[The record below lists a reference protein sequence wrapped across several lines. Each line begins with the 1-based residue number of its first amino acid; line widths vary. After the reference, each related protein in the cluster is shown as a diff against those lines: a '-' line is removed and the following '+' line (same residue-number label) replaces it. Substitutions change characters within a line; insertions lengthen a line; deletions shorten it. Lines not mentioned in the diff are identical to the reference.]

1 MKKRKNIGKHLRPS
15 TSKVD
20 TKKMLFVSS
29 LIMGASMIGF
39 SNLNV
44 NADVNKVSNL
54 NAEVEQM
61 KYTKANGNKYLIGK
75 INVLEWFN
83 ENGNNYAKVLEET
96 PKMYLEN
103 IKSGERHNVYI
114 SHLENSYYYFD
125 KNMEGLNE
133 SDYKFVVEQAN
144 KNNFKEGSIVTK
156 NPYFANEVNKEQ
168 ALDKSTINISGNILR
183 LKKSSVNLNAVI
195 DSFEYKLASNRKYFI
210 GKVNVLDWVKE
221 NDKYIPYSLEE
232 TPNMYLE
239 NIDTGE
245 KHNVYIS
252 HINSS
257 FYYFDINA
265 ETLSKGHYQFVVE
278 QKDKGKF
285 SEEGS
290 NFEKRP
296 YFANEISTEQNIGE
310 NEINIDE
317 NKVTIGKKVTHLNAV
332 VEQMDY
338 RLASNSKYLI
348 GKLNA
353 LEWFKQ
359 NGKDRAKV
367 LNKVPK
373 MYLENIK
380 TGEKHNVYISYL
392 SNSYYYFDI
401 NVNGLGDGEYRFLVE
416 QADKNEFPEGS
427 TVSKN
432 PYFASEVK
440 KSQNVEEKELS
451 IDENIITI
459 GKKVTHLNA
468 VVEQMEYRLSGNRK
482 YVIGKL
488 NALEWFKK
496 GDKDLAKSLSKT
508 PNMYIENIKSGEKE
522 SVYISH
528 IENSYYYFDKNL
540 DGYKNGEYRFLVE
553 QADKDEFPE
562 GSIVSKNPYFATEV
576 LKNQSINN
584 FKLDINE
591 NIFTIS
597 DGKQEKIEEKKQ
609 EKPEDKKEVPEK
621 KEELNKEEA
630 NSKVNEVI
638 NKLNERITENEI
650 EELKKKYTEESI
662 NKYKEKVIE
671 IKKLV
676 DEIKEG
682 INELPKEKNK
692 ENEDQLNYYENTL
705 KELEEREKNLNRDNV
720 LVEKKEELNKEEV
733 NSKVEELN
741 DKLNG
746 RIAENEIEELKKK
759 YTEESINKYKEK
771 INEIKNLLE
780 EEKEKIKAISKE
792 KIKENEEK
800 LKNSENTIKE
810 LLEREKN
817 LNKEDILVTKE
828 EDVIKKIE
836 LNNITDVKLFERA
849 DGNSF
854 WVTVLDHKPTN
865 LGDYYVKV
873 TLNNKVLNLR
883 VNNIELENGKYKITS
898 DHGLSFVLGENTIQN
913 KDIKTV
919 KGYDE
924 NKKNIYS
931 NIQKLLPYYN
941 LETIVKEGN
950 KLENT
955 NILNSSKIV
964 RAIPLNQKEV
974 ASSKNVK
981 EGNAN
986 KVMVEFENNQINY
999 YNLESLG
1006 NFESLKEYNIV
1017 FGENK
1022 KVLYTPEVG
1031 VNNDN
1036 INSIV
1041 NEVKEEY
1048 KRVSYLEDD
1057 KIFNS
1062 LKPNIRSLDKLTK
1075 KNEMKK
1081 TLGREVSDE
1090 EVLREVKKETMEK
1103 LSYKDFFKSIQDNIE
1118 EILNTIIA
1126 NNENS
1131 FSENIDREGIKN
1143 KLLENKEKV
1152 LLGLTYIERLYNLK
1166 YDNINLG
1173 KLILY
1178 NPEFFSNKKV
1188 DMIDYLIKLGSLNY
1202 LEYKIDT
1209 ANNNFKS
1216 KMSVLNANTLT
1227 EFLENTKNRLEPNI
1241 SMNDWYKKASGAYFV
1256 ERASKEKPNEEYL
1269 IYNKLKKYD
1278 QKYIL
1283 PLLNVTKNK
1292 IYVITTVTT
1301 MNLGMID
1308 TYVDQ
1313 NLTGNEYDRMFKEF
1327 ETKAKNAGDKQA
1339 GFLDFWFRVSDKT
1352 THSNLISNRLVMDSL
1367 RLYNKDKY
1375 VNAKD
1380 TWSKELGESADK
1392 GVTELITPMGLY
1404 RPFFTADGQ
1413 ADGIGVNMFLAKAL
1427 EDRGLTTYSH
1437 ELTHLFDKTVVLNN
1451 NGRRDGVGVEFYAR
1465 GMYETYEGIQEPILN
1480 LNLIFKD
1487 PEGGYRNKTPN
1498 RFKKE
1503 ADLKTYMNGIF
1514 DVLYTLDYLEAEN
1527 IVRKDVNTKKLYFNK
1542 IEEKA
1547 DKRNADTGSH
1557 TIDSFRNIT
1566 EEEASKLNN
1575 VNDLV
1580 DNDAVVS
1587 RYEYKGINR
1596 VGDARTNDYY
1606 TINMFSPIYAGIQN
1620 ENGASGDVTMRRTFY
1635 ELMAEFGYKG
1645 GAVPYISNQYKNEAK
1660 ANGQKLSDTF
1670 ILNKIF
1676 AGRYTNL
1683 KDFKKKMFER
1693 RINKLDQLK
1702 EIDITLDGRNIHVDS
1717 NTLKELMKE
1726 AVEKDIVRLK
1736 ANQKPINVNN
1746 LKSEIYKKYLE
1757 ITDEFNESI
1766 YK

>member
-29 LIMGASMIGF
+29 LIMGASIIGF

-83 ENGNNYAKVLEET
+83 ENGNNYAKVPEET

-144 KNNFKEGSIVTK
+144 KNNFKEGSIITK

-168 ALDKSTINISGNILR
+168 VLDKSTINISGNILR
-183 LKKSSVNLNAVI
+183 LNKSSVNLNAVI

-210 GKVNVLDWVKE
+210 GKINVLDWVKE

-265 ETLSKGHYQFVVE
+265 ETLGKGHYQFVVE

-310 NEINIDE
+310 NEINVDE
-317 NKVTIGKKVTHLNAV
+317 NKITIGKKVTHLNAV

-508 PNMYIENIKSGEKE
+508 PKMYIENIKSGEKE

-621 KEELNKEEA
+621 KEELNKEKA

-638 NKLNERITENEI
+638 NKLNERIAENEI

-682 INELPKEKNK
+682 INELSKEKNK
-692 ENEDQLNYYENTL
+692 ENEDQLKYYENTL
-705 KELEEREKNLNRDNV
+705 KELEEREKNLN
-720 LVEKKEELNKEEV
+720 
-733 NSKVEELN
+733 
-741 DKLNG
+741 
-746 RIAENEIEELKKK
+746 
-759 YTEESINKYKEK
+759 
-771 INEIKNLLE
+771 
-780 EEKEKIKAISKE
+780 
-792 KIKENEEK
+792 
-800 LKNSENTIKE
+800 
-810 LLEREKN
+810 
-817 LNKEDILVTKE
+817 KEDILVKKE

-836 LNNITDVKLFERA
+836 LNNITDVKLFERV

-854 WVTVLDHKPTN
+854 WVTILDHKPTN

-873 TLNNKVLNLR
+873 TVNNKVLNLR

-898 DHGLSFVLGENTIQN
+898 DHGLSFVLGENNIQN

-941 LETIVKEGN
+941 LEIVVKEGN

-1017 FGENK
+1017 FGDNK

-1048 KRVSYLEDD
+1048 KKVSYLEDD

-1081 TLGREVSDE
+1081 ALGREVSDE
-1090 EVLREVKKETMEK
+1090 EVLKEVKKETMEK
-1103 LSYKDFFKSIQDNIE
+1103 LSYKDSFKSIQENIE
-1118 EILNTIIA
+1118 EILNTIIV

-1527 IVRKDVNTKKLYFNK
+1527 IVRKDANTKKLYFNK

-1566 EEEASKLNN
+1566 EEEASKLNS

-1676 AGRYTNL
+1676 AGKYINL

-1757 ITDEFNESI
+1757 ITDEFNGSI

>member
-210 GKVNVLDWVKE
+210 GKINVLDWVKE

-265 ETLSKGHYQFVVE
+265 ETLGKGHYQFVVE

-296 YFANEISTEQNIGE
+296 YFSNEISTEQNIGE

-468 VVEQMEYRLSGNRK
+468 VVEQMEYRLSENRK

-508 PNMYIENIKSGEKE
+508 PKMYIENIKSGEKE

-584 FKLDINE
+584 FKLNINE

-621 KEELNKEEA
+621 KEELNKEKA

-682 INELPKEKNK
+682 INELSKEKNK
-692 ENEDQLNYYENTL
+692 ENEDQLKYYENTL
-705 KELEEREKNLNRDNV
+705 KELEEREKNLN
-720 LVEKKEELNKEEV
+720 
-733 NSKVEELN
+733 
-741 DKLNG
+741 
-746 RIAENEIEELKKK
+746 
-759 YTEESINKYKEK
+759 
-771 INEIKNLLE
+771 
-780 EEKEKIKAISKE
+780 
-792 KIKENEEK
+792 
-800 LKNSENTIKE
+800 
-810 LLEREKN
+810 
-817 LNKEDILVTKE
+817 KEDILVKKE

-836 LNNITDVKLFERA
+836 LNNITEVKLFERA

-854 WVTVLDHKPTN
+854 WVTILDHKPTN
-865 LGDYYVKV
+865 LGDYYIKV
-873 TLNNKVLNLR
+873 TVNNKVLNLR

-964 RAIPLNQKEV
+964 RVIPLNQKEV

-1017 FGENK
+1017 FGDNK

-1036 INSIV
+1036 VNSIV

-1081 TLGREVSDE
+1081 ALGREVSDE
-1090 EVLREVKKETMEK
+1090 EVLKEVKKETMEK
-1103 LSYKDFFKSIQDNIE
+1103 LSYKDSFKSIQDNIE
-1118 EILNTIIA
+1118 EILNTIIV

-1327 ETKAKNAGDKQA
+1327 ESKAKNAGDKQA

-1427 EDRGLTTYSH
+1427 DDRGLTTYSH

-1566 EEEASKLNN
+1566 EEEASKLNS

-1596 VGDARTNDYY
+1596 IGDARTNDYY

-1676 AGRYTNL
+1676 AGKYINL

-1717 NTLKELMKE
+1717 NILKELMKE

-1757 ITDEFNESI
+1757 ITDEFNGSI

>member
-210 GKVNVLDWVKE
+210 GKINVLDWVKE

-296 YFANEISTEQNIGE
+296 YFSNEVSTEQNIGE
-310 NEINIDE
+310 NEINVDE

-609 EKPEDKKEVPEK
+609 EKSEDKKEVPEK
-621 KEELNKEEA
+621 KEELNKEKA

-638 NKLNERITENEI
+638 NKLNERIAENEI

-682 INELPKEKNK
+682 INELSKEKNK
-692 ENEDQLNYYENTL
+692 ENEDQLNYY
-705 KELEEREKNLNRDNV
+705 
-720 LVEKKEELNKEEV
+720 
-733 NSKVEELN
+733 
-741 DKLNG
+741 
-746 RIAENEIEELKKK
+746 
-759 YTEESINKYKEK
+759 
-771 INEIKNLLE
+771 
-780 EEKEKIKAISKE
+780 
-792 KIKENEEK
+792 
-800 LKNSENTIKE
+800 ENTIKE

-817 LNKEDILVTKE
+817 LNKEDILVKKE

-836 LNNITDVKLFERA
+836 LNNITDVKLFEKA

-854 WVTVLDHKPTN
+854 WVTILDHKPTN
-865 LGDYYVKV
+865 LGDYYIKV
-873 TLNNKVLNLR
+873 TVNNKVLNLR

-898 DHGLSFVLGENTIQN
+898 DHGLLFVLGENIIQN

-1017 FGENK
+1017 FGDNK
-1022 KVLYTPEVG
+1022 KVLYTPDLG

-1081 TLGREVSDE
+1081 ALGREVSDE

-1103 LSYKDFFKSIQDNIE
+1103 LSYKDSFKSIQDNIE

-1131 FSENIDREGIKN
+1131 FSGNIDREGIKN

-1380 TWSKELGESADK
+1380 TWSKELGKSADK

-1427 EDRGLTTYSH
+1427 DDRGLTTYSH

-1527 IVRKDVNTKKLYFNK
+1527 IVRKDANTKKLYFNK

-1566 EEEASKLNN
+1566 EEEASKLNS

-1596 VGDARTNDYY
+1596 IGDARTNDYY

-1702 EIDITLDGRNIHVDS
+1702 EIDITLDGRNIHIDS

-1757 ITDEFNESI
+1757 ITDEFNGSI

>member
-44 NADVNKVSNL
+44 NADGNKVSNL

-210 GKVNVLDWVKE
+210 GKINVLDWVKE

-597 DGKQEKIEEKKQ
+597 DGKEEKVEKKEQ
-609 EKPEDKKEVPEK
+609 EKPIV
-621 KEELNKEEA
+621 
-630 NSKVNEVI
+630 S
-638 NKLNERITENEI
+638 
-650 EELKKKYTEESI
+650 
-662 NKYKEKVIE
+662 
-671 IKKLV
+671 
-676 DEIKEG
+676 
-682 INELPKEKNK
+682 
-692 ENEDQLNYYENTL
+692 
-705 KELEEREKNLNRDNV
+705 
-720 LVEKKEELNKEEV
+720 EKKEELNKEEV

-771 INEIKNLLE
+771 VNEIKNLLE

-792 KIKENEEK
+792 KTKENEEK
-800 LKNSENTIKE
+800 LKNSENKIKE
-810 LLEREKN
+810 LVEREKN
-817 LNKEDILVTKE
+817 LNKEDILVKKE

-836 LNNITDVKLFERA
+836 LNNITEVKLFERA

-854 WVTVLDHKPTN
+854 WVTILDHKPTN
-865 LGDYYVKV
+865 LGDYYIKV
-873 TLNNKVLNLR
+873 TVNNKVLNLR

-950 KLENT
+950 KLENN

-964 RAIPLNQKEV
+964 RVIPLNQKEV

-1017 FGENK
+1017 FGDNK
-1022 KVLYTPEVG
+1022 KVLYTPDLG
-1031 VNNDN
+1031 VNNNN

-1041 NEVKEEY
+1041 NEVKDEY

-1081 TLGREVSDE
+1081 ALGREVSDE

-1103 LSYKDFFKSIQDNIE
+1103 LSYKDSFKSIQDNIE

-1131 FSENIDREGIKN
+1131 FSGNIDREGIKN

-1227 EFLENTKNRLEPNI
+1227 EFLENAKNRLEPNI

-1527 IVRKDVNTKKLYFNK
+1527 IVRKDANTKKLYFNK

-1566 EEEASKLNN
+1566 EEEASKLNS

-1580 DNDAVVS
+1580 DNNAVVS

>member
-609 EKPEDKKEVPEK
+609 EKSEDKKEVPEK
-621 KEELNKEEA
+621 KEELNKEKA

-638 NKLNERITENEI
+638 NKLNERIAENEI

-682 INELPKEKNK
+682 INELSKEKNK
-692 ENEDQLNYYENTL
+692 ENEDQLNYY
-705 KELEEREKNLNRDNV
+705 
-720 LVEKKEELNKEEV
+720 
-733 NSKVEELN
+733 
-741 DKLNG
+741 
-746 RIAENEIEELKKK
+746 
-759 YTEESINKYKEK
+759 
-771 INEIKNLLE
+771 
-780 EEKEKIKAISKE
+780 
-792 KIKENEEK
+792 
-800 LKNSENTIKE
+800 ENTIKE

-817 LNKEDILVTKE
+817 LNKEDILVKKE

-836 LNNITDVKLFERA
+836 LNNITDVKLFEKA

-854 WVTVLDHKPTN
+854 WVTILDHKPTN
-865 LGDYYVKV
+865 LGDYYIKV
-873 TLNNKVLNLR
+873 TVNNKVLNLR

-898 DHGLSFVLGENTIQN
+898 DHGLLFVLGENIIQN

-964 RAIPLNQKEV
+964 RVIPLNQKEV

-1017 FGENK
+1017 FGDNK
-1022 KVLYTPEVG
+1022 KVLYTPDLG

-1081 TLGREVSDE
+1081 ALGREVSDE

-1103 LSYKDFFKSIQDNIE
+1103 LSYKDSFKSIQDNIE

-1131 FSENIDREGIKN
+1131 FSGNIDREGIKN
-1143 KLLENKEKV
+1143 KLLENNEKV

-1313 NLTGNEYDRMFKEF
+1313 NLTGNEYYRMFKEF

-1380 TWSKELGESADK
+1380 TWSKELGKSADK

-1427 EDRGLTTYSH
+1427 DDRGLTTYSH

-1527 IVRKDVNTKKLYFNK
+1527 IVRKDANTKKLYFNK

-1566 EEEASKLNN
+1566 EEEASKLNS

-1660 ANGQKLSDTF
+1660 AKGQKLSDTF

-1702 EIDITLDGRNIHVDS
+1702 EIDITLDGRNIHIDS

-1757 ITDEFNESI
+1757 ITDEFNGSI

>member
-1 MKKRKNIGKHLRPS
+1 MKKRKNIGKHLRPN

-61 KYTKANGNKYLIGK
+61 KYIKANGNKYLIGK

-296 YFANEISTEQNIGE
+296 YFVNEISTEQNIGE

-338 RLASNSKYLI
+338 RLASSSKYLI

-432 PYFASEVK
+432 PYFASGVK

-553 QADKDEFPE
+553 QSDKDEFPE

-621 KEELNKEEA
+621 KEELNKEKA

-692 ENEDQLNYYENTL
+692 ENEDQLNYYENTI
-705 KELEEREKNLNRDNV
+705 KELLEREKNLNRDNV
-720 LVEKKEELNKEEV
+720 LVEKKEE
-733 NSKVEELN
+733 
-741 DKLNG
+741 
-746 RIAENEIEELKKK
+746 
-759 YTEESINKYKEK
+759 
-771 INEIKNLLE
+771 
-780 EEKEKIKAISKE
+780 
-792 KIKENEEK
+792 
-800 LKNSENTIKE
+800 
-810 LLEREKN
+810 
-817 LNKEDILVTKE
+817 
-828 EDVIKKIE
+828 DVIKKIE
-836 LNNITDVKLFERA
+836 LNNITEVKLFERA

-854 WVTVLDHKPTN
+854 WVTILDHKPTN
-865 LGDYYVKV
+865 LGDYYIKV
-873 TLNNKVLNLR
+873 TVNNKVLNLR

-898 DHGLSFVLGENTIQN
+898 DYGLSFVLGENNIQN

-964 RAIPLNQKEV
+964 RVIPLNQKEV

-1017 FGENK
+1017 FGDNK
-1022 KVLYTPEVG
+1022 KVLYTPDLG

-1081 TLGREVSDE
+1081 ALGREVSDE

-1103 LSYKDFFKSIQDNIE
+1103 LSYKDSFKSIQDNIE

-1427 EDRGLTTYSH
+1427 DDRGLTTYSH

-1527 IVRKDVNTKKLYFNK
+1527 IVRKDANTKKLYFNK

-1566 EEEASKLNN
+1566 EEEASKLNS

-1596 VGDARTNDYY
+1596 IGDARTNDYY

-1702 EIDITLDGRNIHVDS
+1702 EIDITLDGRNIHIDS

-1757 ITDEFNESI
+1757 ITDEFNGSI

>member
-1 MKKRKNIGKHLRPS
+1 MKKRKNIGKHLRPN

-440 KSQNVEEKELS
+440 KSQNIEEKELS

-508 PNMYIENIKSGEKE
+508 PKMYIENIKSGEKE

-562 GSIVSKNPYFATEV
+562 GSMVSKNPYFANEV

-621 KEELNKEEA
+621 KEELNKEKA

-638 NKLNERITENEI
+638 NKLNERIAENEI

-682 INELPKEKNK
+682 INELSKEKNK
-692 ENEDQLNYYENTL
+692 ENEDQLNYYENT
-705 KELEEREKNLNRDNV
+705 
-720 LVEKKEELNKEEV
+720 
-733 NSKVEELN
+733 
-741 DKLNG
+741 
-746 RIAENEIEELKKK
+746 
-759 YTEESINKYKEK
+759 
-771 INEIKNLLE
+771 
-780 EEKEKIKAISKE
+780 
-792 KIKENEEK
+792 
-800 LKNSENTIKE
+800 IKE
-810 LLEREKN
+810 LLERENN
-817 LNKEDILVTKE
+817 LNKEDILVIKE

-836 LNNITDVKLFERA
+836 LNNITEVKLFERA

-873 TLNNKVLNLR
+873 TVNNKVLNLR

-1022 KVLYTPEVG
+1022 KVLYTPDLG

-1041 NEVKEEY
+1041 NEVNAEY
-1048 KRVSYLEDD
+1048 KRLSYLADD

-1081 TLGREVSDE
+1081 ALGREVSDE

-1103 LSYKDFFKSIQDNIE
+1103 LSYKDSFKSIQDNIE

-1131 FSENIDREGIKN
+1131 FSGNIDREGIKN

-1427 EDRGLTTYSH
+1427 DDRGLTTYSH

-1465 GMYETYEGIQEPILN
+1465 GMYETYEGIQEPVLN

-1487 PEGGYRNKTPN
+1487 QEGGYRNKTPN

-1527 IVRKDVNTKKLYFNK
+1527 IVRKDANTKKLYFNK

-1566 EEEASKLNN
+1566 EEEASKLNS

-1660 ANGQKLSDTF
+1660 AKGQKLSDSF

-1717 NTLKELMKE
+1717 NILKELMKE

-1757 ITDEFNESI
+1757 ITDEFNGSI

>member
-609 EKPEDKKEVPEK
+609 EKSEDKKEVPEK
-621 KEELNKEEA
+621 KEELNKEKA

-638 NKLNERITENEI
+638 NKLNERIAENEI

-682 INELPKEKNK
+682 INELSKEKNK
-692 ENEDQLNYYENTL
+692 ENEDQLNYY
-705 KELEEREKNLNRDNV
+705 
-720 LVEKKEELNKEEV
+720 
-733 NSKVEELN
+733 
-741 DKLNG
+741 
-746 RIAENEIEELKKK
+746 
-759 YTEESINKYKEK
+759 
-771 INEIKNLLE
+771 
-780 EEKEKIKAISKE
+780 
-792 KIKENEEK
+792 
-800 LKNSENTIKE
+800 ENTIKE

-817 LNKEDILVTKE
+817 LNKEDILVKKE

-854 WVTVLDHKPTN
+854 WVTILDHKPTN
-865 LGDYYVKV
+865 LGDYYIKV
-873 TLNNKVLNLR
+873 TVNNKVLNLR

-964 RAIPLNQKEV
+964 RAISLNQKEV

-1022 KVLYTPEVG
+1022 KVLYTPDLG

-1081 TLGREVSDE
+1081 ALGREVSDE

-1103 LSYKDFFKSIQDNIE
+1103 LSYKDSFKSIQDNIE

-1131 FSENIDREGIKN
+1131 FSGNIDREGIKN

-1313 NLTGNEYDRMFKEF
+1313 NLTGNEYYRMFKEF

-1380 TWSKELGESADK
+1380 TWSKELGKSADK

-1427 EDRGLTTYSH
+1427 DDRGLTTYSH

-1527 IVRKDVNTKKLYFNK
+1527 IVRKDANTKKLYFNK

-1566 EEEASKLNN
+1566 EEEASKLNS

>member
-210 GKVNVLDWVKE
+210 GKINVLDWVKE

-265 ETLSKGHYQFVVE
+265 ETLGKGHYQFVVE

-508 PNMYIENIKSGEKE
+508 PKMYIENIKSGEKE
-522 SVYISH
+522 AVYISH

-553 QADKDEFPE
+553 EADKDEFPE
-562 GSIVSKNPYFATEV
+562 GSTVSKNPYFAIEV

-597 DGKQEKIEEKKQ
+597 DGKQEKPEEKI
-609 EKPEDKKEVPEK
+609 EVPEK
-621 KEELNKEEA
+621 KEELNKEKV

-638 NKLNERITENEI
+638 NKLNYRIAENEI
-650 EELKKKYTEESI
+650 EKLKEKYTEESI
-662 NKYKEKVIE
+662 NKYKEKVTE
-671 IKKLV
+671 IKNLV

-682 INELPKEKNK
+682 INEIPKEKNK
-692 ENEDQLNYYENTL
+692 ENEDQLKYYENTL
-705 KELEEREKNLNRDNV
+705 KELE
-720 LVEKKEELNKEEV
+720 
-733 NSKVEELN
+733 
-741 DKLNG
+741 
-746 RIAENEIEELKKK
+746 
-759 YTEESINKYKEK
+759 
-771 INEIKNLLE
+771 
-780 EEKEKIKAISKE
+780 
-792 KIKENEEK
+792 
-800 LKNSENTIKE
+800 
-810 LLEREKN
+810 EREKN

-836 LNNITDVKLFERA
+836 LNNITDVKLFEKA

-854 WVTVLDHKPTN
+854 WVTILDHKPTN
-865 LGDYYVKV
+865 LGDYYIKV
-873 TLNNKVLNLR
+873 TVNNKVLNLR

-898 DHGLSFVLGENTIQN
+898 DHGLSFVLGENIIQN

-964 RAIPLNQKEV
+964 RVIPLNQKEV

-1017 FGENK
+1017 FGDNK

-1081 TLGREVSDE
+1081 ALGREVSDE

-1103 LSYKDFFKSIQDNIE
+1103 LSYKDSFKSIQDNIE

-1131 FSENIDREGIKN
+1131 FSGNIDREGIKN

-1308 TYVDQ
+1308 TYIDQ

-1527 IVRKDVNTKKLYFNK
+1527 IVRKDANTKKLYFNK

-1566 EEEASKLNN
+1566 EEEASKLNS

-1757 ITDEFNESI
+1757 ITDEFNGSI

>member
-168 ALDKSTINISGNILR
+168 VLDKSTINISGNILR

-210 GKVNVLDWVKE
+210 GKINVLDWVKE

-265 ETLSKGHYQFVVE
+265 ETLGKGHYQFVVE

-296 YFANEISTEQNIGE
+296 YFSNEVSTEQNIGE
-310 NEINIDE
+310 NEINVDE

-401 NVNGLGDGEYRFLVE
+401 NVNELRDGEYRFLVE

-459 GKKVTHLNA
+459 GKKVTYLNA

-488 NALEWFKK
+488 NALEWLKK

-508 PNMYIENIKSGEKE
+508 PKMYIENIKSGEKE

-609 EKPEDKKEVPEK
+609 EKPEDKKEFPEK
-621 KEELNKEEA
+621 KEELNKEKA

-638 NKLNERITENEI
+638 NKLNERIAENEI

-662 NKYKEKVIE
+662 SKYKEKVIE

-682 INELPKEKNK
+682 INELSKEKNK
-692 ENEDQLNYYENTL
+692 ENENQLKYYENTL
-705 KELEEREKNLNRDNV
+705 KELE
-720 LVEKKEELNKEEV
+720 
-733 NSKVEELN
+733 
-741 DKLNG
+741 G
-746 RIAENEIEELKKK
+746 
-759 YTEESINKYKEK
+759 
-771 INEIKNLLE
+771 
-780 EEKEKIKAISKE
+780 
-792 KIKENEEK
+792 
-800 LKNSENTIKE
+800 
-810 LLEREKN
+810 REKN
-817 LNKEDILVTKE
+817 LNKEDILVKKE

-873 TLNNKVLNLR
+873 TVNNKVLNLR

-898 DHGLSFVLGENTIQN
+898 DHGLSFVLGENNIQN

-941 LETIVKEGN
+941 LEIVVKEGN

-1022 KVLYTPEVG
+1022 KVLYTPDLG
-1031 VNNDN
+1031 INNDN

-1081 TLGREVSDE
+1081 ALGREVSDE

-1103 LSYKDFFKSIQDNIE
+1103 LSYKDSFKSIQDNIE

-1143 KLLENKEKV
+1143 KLLENKGKV

-1202 LEYKIDT
+1202 LEYKIDA

-1327 ETKAKNAGDKQA
+1327 ETKAKNAGDKQS

-1427 EDRGLTTYSH
+1427 DDRGLTTYSH

-1487 PEGGYRNKTPN
+1487 PEGGYRNKIPN

-1527 IVRKDVNTKKLYFNK
+1527 IVRKDANTKKLYFNK

-1566 EEEASKLNN
+1566 EEEASKLNS

-1596 VGDARTNDYY
+1596 IGDARTNDYY

-1660 ANGQKLSDTF
+1660 ANGKKLSDTF

-1676 AGRYTNL
+1676 AGKYINL

-1757 ITDEFNESI
+1757 ITDEFNGSI

>member
-1 MKKRKNIGKHLRPS
+1 MKKRKNIGKHLRSS

-609 EKPEDKKEVPEK
+609 EKSEDKKEVPEK

-692 ENEDQLNYYENTL
+692 ENEDQLNYYENT
-705 KELEEREKNLNRDNV
+705 
-720 LVEKKEELNKEEV
+720 
-733 NSKVEELN
+733 
-741 DKLNG
+741 
-746 RIAENEIEELKKK
+746 
-759 YTEESINKYKEK
+759 
-771 INEIKNLLE
+771 
-780 EEKEKIKAISKE
+780 
-792 KIKENEEK
+792 
-800 LKNSENTIKE
+800 IKE

-817 LNKEDILVTKE
+817 LNREDILLKKE

-836 LNNITDVKLFERA
+836 LNNITEVKLFERA

-854 WVTVLDHKPTN
+854 WVTILDHKPTN
-865 LGDYYVKV
+865 LGDYYIKV
-873 TLNNKVLNLR
+873 TVNNKVLNLR

-898 DHGLSFVLGENTIQN
+898 DHGLSFVLGENNIQN

-964 RAIPLNQKEV
+964 RIIPLNQNEV

-1017 FGENK
+1017 FGDNK
-1022 KVLYTPEVG
+1022 KVLYTPDLG

-1081 TLGREVSDE
+1081 ALGREVSDE

-1103 LSYKDFFKSIQDNIE
+1103 LSYKDSFKSIQDNIE

-1209 ANNNFKS
+1209 VNNNFKS

-1427 EDRGLTTYSH
+1427 DDRGLTTYSH

-1465 GMYETYEGIQEPILN
+1465 GMYETYKGIQEPILN

-1527 IVRKDVNTKKLYFNK
+1527 IVIKDANTKKLYFNK

-1757 ITDEFNESI
+1757 ITDEFNGSI

>member
-20 TKKMLFVSS
+20 TKKILFVSS

-597 DGKQEKIEEKKQ
+597 DGKEEKEEKKEQ
-609 EKPEDKKEVPEK
+609 EKPIVPEK

-682 INELPKEKNK
+682 INELSKEKNK
-692 ENEDQLNYYENTL
+692 ENEEQLNYY
-705 KELEEREKNLNRDNV
+705 
-720 LVEKKEELNKEEV
+720 
-733 NSKVEELN
+733 
-741 DKLNG
+741 
-746 RIAENEIEELKKK
+746 
-759 YTEESINKYKEK
+759 
-771 INEIKNLLE
+771 
-780 EEKEKIKAISKE
+780 
-792 KIKENEEK
+792 
-800 LKNSENTIKE
+800 ENTIKE

-817 LNKEDILVTKE
+817 LNKEDILLKKE

-854 WVTVLDHKPTN
+854 WVTILDHKPTN
-865 LGDYYVKV
+865 LGDYYIKV
-873 TLNNKVLNLR
+873 TVNNKVLNLR

-964 RAIPLNQKEV
+964 RAISLNQKEV

-1022 KVLYTPEVG
+1022 KVLYTPDLG

-1081 TLGREVSDE
+1081 ALGREVSDE

-1103 LSYKDFFKSIQDNIE
+1103 LSYKDSFKSIQDNIE

-1131 FSENIDREGIKN
+1131 FSGNIDREGIKN

-1227 EFLENTKNRLEPNI
+1227 EFLENAKNRLEPNI

-1427 EDRGLTTYSH
+1427 DDRGLTTYSH

-1480 LNLIFKD
+1480 LNLIFND
-1487 PEGGYRNKTPN
+1487 QDGGYRNKTPN

-1527 IVRKDVNTKKLYFNK
+1527 IVRKDANTKKLYFNK

-1566 EEEASKLNN
+1566 EEEASKLNS

-1757 ITDEFNESI
+1757 ITDEFNGSI

>member
-508 PNMYIENIKSGEKE
+508 PKMYIENIKSGEKE

-621 KEELNKEEA
+621 KEELNKEKA

-692 ENEDQLNYYENTL
+692 ENEEQLKYY
-705 KELEEREKNLNRDNV
+705 
-720 LVEKKEELNKEEV
+720 
-733 NSKVEELN
+733 
-741 DKLNG
+741 
-746 RIAENEIEELKKK
+746 
-759 YTEESINKYKEK
+759 
-771 INEIKNLLE
+771 
-780 EEKEKIKAISKE
+780 
-792 KIKENEEK
+792 
-800 LKNSENTIKE
+800 ENTIKE
-810 LLEREKN
+810 LLERENN
-817 LNKEDILVTKE
+817 LNKEEILVKKE

-854 WVTVLDHKPTN
+854 WVTILDHKPTN
-865 LGDYYVKV
+865 LGDYYIKV
-873 TLNNKVLNLR
+873 TVNNKVLNLR

-964 RAIPLNQKEV
+964 RAISLNQKEV

-1017 FGENK
+1017 FGDNK
-1022 KVLYTPEVG
+1022 KVLYTPDLG
-1031 VNNDN
+1031 INNDN

-1081 TLGREVSDE
+1081 ALGREVSDE

-1103 LSYKDFFKSIQDNIE
+1103 LSYKDSFKSIQDNIE

-1427 EDRGLTTYSH
+1427 DDRGLTTYSH

-1527 IVRKDVNTKKLYFNK
+1527 IVRKDANTKKLYFNK

-1566 EEEASKLNN
+1566 EEEASKLNS

-1580 DNDAVVS
+1580 DNDGVVS

-1757 ITDEFNESI
+1757 ITDEFNGSI

>member
-210 GKVNVLDWVKE
+210 GKINVLDWVKE

-597 DGKQEKIEEKKQ
+597 DGKEEKVEKKEQ
-609 EKPEDKKEVPEK
+609 EKPIV
-621 KEELNKEEA
+621 
-630 NSKVNEVI
+630 S
-638 NKLNERITENEI
+638 
-650 EELKKKYTEESI
+650 
-662 NKYKEKVIE
+662 
-671 IKKLV
+671 
-676 DEIKEG
+676 
-682 INELPKEKNK
+682 
-692 ENEDQLNYYENTL
+692 
-705 KELEEREKNLNRDNV
+705 
-720 LVEKKEELNKEEV
+720 EKKEELNKEEV

-792 KIKENEEK
+792 KTKENEEK
-800 LKNSENTIKE
+800 LKNSENKIKE
-810 LLEREKN
+810 LVEREKN
-817 LNKEDILVTKE
+817 LNKEDILVKKE

-836 LNNITDVKLFERA
+836 LNNITEVKLFERA

-854 WVTVLDHKPTN
+854 WVTILDHKPTN
-865 LGDYYVKV
+865 LGDYYIKV
-873 TLNNKVLNLR
+873 TVNNKVLNLR

-964 RAIPLNQKEV
+964 RVIPLNQKEV

-1017 FGENK
+1017 FGDNK
-1022 KVLYTPEVG
+1022 KVLYTPDLG
-1031 VNNDN
+1031 VNNNN

-1041 NEVKEEY
+1041 NEVKDEY

-1081 TLGREVSDE
+1081 ALGREVSDE

-1103 LSYKDFFKSIQDNIE
+1103 LSYKDSFKSIQDNIE

-1131 FSENIDREGIKN
+1131 FSGNIDREGIKN

-1227 EFLENTKNRLEPNI
+1227 EFLENAKNRLEPNI

-1527 IVRKDVNTKKLYFNK
+1527 IVRKDANTKKLYFNK

-1566 EEEASKLNN
+1566 EEEASKLNS

-1580 DNDAVVS
+1580 DNNAVVS

>member
-83 ENGNNYAKVLEET
+83 ENENNYAKVLEET

-144 KNNFKEGSIVTK
+144 KKNFKEGSIVTK

-210 GKVNVLDWVKE
+210 GKINILDWVKE

-296 YFANEISTEQNIGE
+296 YFSNEVSTEQNIGE

-401 NVNGLGDGEYRFLVE
+401 NVNELGDGEYRFLVE

-451 IDENIITI
+451 IDENTITI

-609 EKPEDKKEVPEK
+609 EKSEDKKEVPEK
-621 KEELNKEEA
+621 KEELNKEKA

-638 NKLNERITENEI
+638 NKLNERIAENEI

-682 INELPKEKNK
+682 INELSKEKNK
-692 ENEDQLNYYENTL
+692 ENEDQLNYY
-705 KELEEREKNLNRDNV
+705 
-720 LVEKKEELNKEEV
+720 
-733 NSKVEELN
+733 
-741 DKLNG
+741 
-746 RIAENEIEELKKK
+746 
-759 YTEESINKYKEK
+759 
-771 INEIKNLLE
+771 
-780 EEKEKIKAISKE
+780 
-792 KIKENEEK
+792 
-800 LKNSENTIKE
+800 ENTIKE

-817 LNKEDILVTKE
+817 LNKEDILVKKE

-854 WVTVLDHKPTN
+854 WVTILDHKPTN
-865 LGDYYVKV
+865 LGDYYIKV
-873 TLNNKVLNLR
+873 TVNNKVLNLR

-964 RAIPLNQKEV
+964 RAISLNQKEV

-1022 KVLYTPEVG
+1022 KVLYTPDLG

-1081 TLGREVSDE
+1081 ALGREVSDE

-1103 LSYKDFFKSIQDNIE
+1103 LSYKDSFKSIQDNIE

-1131 FSENIDREGIKN
+1131 FSGNIDREGIKN

-1216 KMSVLNANTLT
+1216 KMSMLNANTLT

-1313 NLTGNEYDRMFKEF
+1313 NLTGNEYDRVFKEF

-1427 EDRGLTTYSH
+1427 DDRGLTTYSH

-1487 PEGGYRNKTPN
+1487 SEGGYRNKTPN

-1527 IVRKDVNTKKLYFNK
+1527 IVRKDANTKKLYFNK

-1566 EEEASKLNN
+1566 EEEASKLNS

-1580 DNDAVVS
+1580 DNNAVVS

-1757 ITDEFNESI
+1757 ITDEFNGSI

>member
-609 EKPEDKKEVPEK
+609 EKSEDKKEVPEK
-621 KEELNKEEA
+621 KEELNKEKA

-638 NKLNERITENEI
+638 NKLNERIAENEI

-682 INELPKEKNK
+682 INELSKEKNK
-692 ENEDQLNYYENTL
+692 ENEDQLNYY
-705 KELEEREKNLNRDNV
+705 
-720 LVEKKEELNKEEV
+720 
-733 NSKVEELN
+733 
-741 DKLNG
+741 
-746 RIAENEIEELKKK
+746 
-759 YTEESINKYKEK
+759 
-771 INEIKNLLE
+771 
-780 EEKEKIKAISKE
+780 
-792 KIKENEEK
+792 
-800 LKNSENTIKE
+800 ENTIKE

-817 LNKEDILVTKE
+817 LNKEDILVKKE

-836 LNNITDVKLFERA
+836 LNNITDVKLFEKA

-854 WVTVLDHKPTN
+854 WVTILDHKPTN
-865 LGDYYVKV
+865 LGDYYIKV
-873 TLNNKVLNLR
+873 TVNNKVLNLR

-898 DHGLSFVLGENTIQN
+898 DHGLLFVLGENIIQN

-1017 FGENK
+1017 FGDNK
-1022 KVLYTPEVG
+1022 KVLYTPDLG

-1081 TLGREVSDE
+1081 ALGREVSDE

-1103 LSYKDFFKSIQDNIE
+1103 LSYKDSFKSIQDNIE

-1131 FSENIDREGIKN
+1131 FSGNIDREGIKN

-1380 TWSKELGESADK
+1380 TWSKELGKSADK

-1427 EDRGLTTYSH
+1427 DDRGLTTYSH

-1527 IVRKDVNTKKLYFNK
+1527 IVRKDANTKKLYFNK

-1566 EEEASKLNN
+1566 EEEASKLNS

-1596 VGDARTNDYY
+1596 IGDARTNDYY

-1702 EIDITLDGRNIHVDS
+1702 EIDITLDGRNIHIDS

-1757 ITDEFNESI
+1757 ITDEFNGSI

>member
-1 MKKRKNIGKHLRPS
+1 MKKRKNIGKHSRPS

-168 ALDKSTINISGNILR
+168 VLDKSTINISGNILR

-210 GKVNVLDWVKE
+210 GKINVLDWVKE

-265 ETLSKGHYQFVVE
+265 ETLGKGHYQFIVE

-296 YFANEISTEQNIGE
+296 YFANEVSTEQNIGE

-317 NKVTIGKKVTHLNAV
+317 NKVIIGKKVTHLNAV

-359 NGKDRAKV
+359 KGKDRAKV

-508 PNMYIENIKSGEKE
+508 PKMYIENIKSGEKE

-621 KEELNKEEA
+621 KEELNKEKA

-682 INELPKEKNK
+682 INELSKEKNK
-692 ENEDQLNYYENTL
+692 ENEDQLKYYENTL
-705 KELEEREKNLNRDNV
+705 KELEEREKNLN
-720 LVEKKEELNKEEV
+720 
-733 NSKVEELN
+733 
-741 DKLNG
+741 
-746 RIAENEIEELKKK
+746 
-759 YTEESINKYKEK
+759 
-771 INEIKNLLE
+771 
-780 EEKEKIKAISKE
+780 
-792 KIKENEEK
+792 
-800 LKNSENTIKE
+800 
-810 LLEREKN
+810 
-817 LNKEDILVTKE
+817 KEDILVKKE

-854 WVTVLDHKPTN
+854 WVTILDHKPTN
-865 LGDYYVKV
+865 LGDYYIKV
-873 TLNNKVLNLR
+873 TVNNKVLNLR

-919 KGYDE
+919 KEYDE

-941 LETIVKEGN
+941 LEIVVKEGN

-1017 FGENK
+1017 FGDNK

-1036 INSIV
+1036 VNSIV

-1081 TLGREVSDE
+1081 ALGREVSDE
-1090 EVLREVKKETMEK
+1090 EVLKEVKKETMEK
-1103 LSYKDFFKSIQDNIE
+1103 LSYKDSFKSIQDNIE
-1118 EILNTIIA
+1118 EILNTIIV

-1327 ETKAKNAGDKQA
+1327 ESKAKNAGDKQA

-1427 EDRGLTTYSH
+1427 DDRGLTTYSH

-1566 EEEASKLNN
+1566 EEEASKLNS

-1676 AGRYTNL
+1676 AGKYINL

-1757 ITDEFNESI
+1757 ITDEFNGSI

>member
-83 ENGNNYAKVLEET
+83 ENENNYAKVLEET

-144 KNNFKEGSIVTK
+144 KKNFKEGSIVTK

-210 GKVNVLDWVKE
+210 GKINILDWVKE

-296 YFANEISTEQNIGE
+296 YFSNEVSTEQNIGE

-401 NVNGLGDGEYRFLVE
+401 NVNELGDGEYRFLVE

-451 IDENIITI
+451 IDENTITI

-609 EKPEDKKEVPEK
+609 EKSEDKKEVPEK
-621 KEELNKEEA
+621 KEELNKEKA

-638 NKLNERITENEI
+638 NKLNERIAENEI

-682 INELPKEKNK
+682 INELSKEKNK
-692 ENEDQLNYYENTL
+692 ENEDQLNYY
-705 KELEEREKNLNRDNV
+705 
-720 LVEKKEELNKEEV
+720 
-733 NSKVEELN
+733 
-741 DKLNG
+741 
-746 RIAENEIEELKKK
+746 
-759 YTEESINKYKEK
+759 
-771 INEIKNLLE
+771 
-780 EEKEKIKAISKE
+780 
-792 KIKENEEK
+792 
-800 LKNSENTIKE
+800 ENTIKE

-817 LNKEDILVTKE
+817 LNKEDILVKKE

-854 WVTVLDHKPTN
+854 WVTILDHKPTN
-865 LGDYYVKV
+865 LGDYYIKV
-873 TLNNKVLNLR
+873 TVNNKVLNLR

-964 RAIPLNQKEV
+964 RVIPLNQKEV

-1022 KVLYTPEVG
+1022 KVLYTPDLG

-1081 TLGREVSDE
+1081 ALGREVSDE

-1103 LSYKDFFKSIQDNIE
+1103 LSYKDSFKSIQDNIE

-1131 FSENIDREGIKN
+1131 FSGNIDREGIKN

-1216 KMSVLNANTLT
+1216 KMSMLNANTLT

-1313 NLTGNEYDRMFKEF
+1313 NLTGNEYDRVFKEF

-1427 EDRGLTTYSH
+1427 DDRGLTTYSH

-1487 PEGGYRNKTPN
+1487 SEGGYRNKTPN

-1527 IVRKDVNTKKLYFNK
+1527 IVRKDANTKKLYFNK

-1566 EEEASKLNN
+1566 EEEASKLNS

-1580 DNDAVVS
+1580 DNNAVVS

-1757 ITDEFNESI
+1757 ITDEFNGSI

>member
-96 PKMYLEN
+96 PKMYIEN

-144 KNNFKEGSIVTK
+144 KNNFKEGSIITK

-168 ALDKSTINISGNILR
+168 VLDKYTINISGNILR

-210 GKVNVLDWVKE
+210 GKINVLDWVKE

-265 ETLSKGHYQFVVE
+265 ETLGKGHYQFVVE

-296 YFANEISTEQNIGE
+296 YFSNE
-310 NEINIDE
+310 
-317 NKVTIGKKVTHLNAV
+317 
-332 VEQMDY
+332 
-338 RLASNSKYLI
+338 
-348 GKLNA
+348 
-353 LEWFKQ
+353 
-359 NGKDRAKV
+359 
-367 LNKVPK
+367 
-373 MYLENIK
+373 
-380 TGEKHNVYISYL
+380 
-392 SNSYYYFDI
+392 
-401 NVNGLGDGEYRFLVE
+401 
-416 QADKNEFPEGS
+416 
-427 TVSKN
+427 VS
-432 PYFASEVK
+432 

-468 VVEQMEYRLSGNRK
+468 VVEQMEYRLSENRK

-508 PNMYIENIKSGEKE
+508 PKMYIENIKSGEKE

-621 KEELNKEEA
+621 KEELNKEKA

-638 NKLNERITENEI
+638 NKLNERIAENEI

-682 INELPKEKNK
+682 INELSKEKNK
-692 ENEDQLNYYENTL
+692 ENEDQLKYYENTL
-705 KELEEREKNLNRDNV
+705 KELEEREKNLN
-720 LVEKKEELNKEEV
+720 
-733 NSKVEELN
+733 
-741 DKLNG
+741 
-746 RIAENEIEELKKK
+746 
-759 YTEESINKYKEK
+759 
-771 INEIKNLLE
+771 
-780 EEKEKIKAISKE
+780 
-792 KIKENEEK
+792 
-800 LKNSENTIKE
+800 
-810 LLEREKN
+810 
-817 LNKEDILVTKE
+817 KEDILVKKE

-836 LNNITDVKLFERA
+836 LNNITDVKLFERV

-854 WVTVLDHKPTN
+854 WVTILDHKPTN
-865 LGDYYVKV
+865 LGDYYIKV
-873 TLNNKVLNLR
+873 TVNNKVLNLR

-898 DHGLSFVLGENTIQN
+898 DHGLSFVLGENNIQN

-941 LETIVKEGN
+941 LEIVVKEGN

-1017 FGENK
+1017 FGDNK
-1022 KVLYTPEVG
+1022 KVLYTPDLG

-1081 TLGREVSDE
+1081 ALGREVSDE

-1103 LSYKDFFKSIQDNIE
+1103 LSYKDSFKSIQDNIE

-1131 FSENIDREGIKN
+1131 FSGNIDREGIKN

-1313 NLTGNEYDRMFKEF
+1313 NLIGNEYDRMFKEF
-1327 ETKAKNAGDKQA
+1327 ETKVKNAGDKQS

-1427 EDRGLTTYSH
+1427 DDRGLTTYSH

-1527 IVRKDVNTKKLYFNK
+1527 IVRKDANTKKLYFNK

-1566 EEEASKLNN
+1566 EEEASKLNS

-1596 VGDARTNDYY
+1596 IGDARTNDYY

-1660 ANGQKLSDTF
+1660 ANSQKLSDTF

-1676 AGRYTNL
+1676 AGKYINL

>member
-83 ENGNNYAKVLEET
+83 DNGNNYAKVLEET

-621 KEELNKEEA
+621 KEELNKEKA

-638 NKLNERITENEI
+638 NKLNERIAENEI

-682 INELPKEKNK
+682 INELSKEKNK
-692 ENEDQLNYYENTL
+692 ENEDQLNYY
-705 KELEEREKNLNRDNV
+705 
-720 LVEKKEELNKEEV
+720 
-733 NSKVEELN
+733 
-741 DKLNG
+741 
-746 RIAENEIEELKKK
+746 
-759 YTEESINKYKEK
+759 
-771 INEIKNLLE
+771 
-780 EEKEKIKAISKE
+780 
-792 KIKENEEK
+792 
-800 LKNSENTIKE
+800 ENTIKE

-817 LNKEDILVTKE
+817 LNKEDILLKKE

-836 LNNITDVKLFERA
+836 LNNITEVKLFERA

-854 WVTVLDHKPTN
+854 WVTILDHKPTN
-865 LGDYYVKV
+865 LGDYYIKV
-873 TLNNKVLNLR
+873 TVNNKVLNLR

-964 RAIPLNQKEV
+964 RVILLNQKEV

-1022 KVLYTPEVG
+1022 KVLYTPDLG

-1081 TLGREVSDE
+1081 ALGREVSDE

-1103 LSYKDFFKSIQDNIE
+1103 LSYKDSFKSIQDNIE

-1131 FSENIDREGIKN
+1131 FSGNIDREGIKN

-1427 EDRGLTTYSH
+1427 DDRGLTTYSH

-1527 IVRKDVNTKKLYFNK
+1527 IVRKDANTKKLYFNK

-1566 EEEASKLNN
+1566 EEEASKLNS

-1580 DNDAVVS
+1580 YNDAVVS

-1660 ANGQKLSDTF
+1660 AKGQKLSDTF

-1757 ITDEFNESI
+1757 ITDEFNGSI

>member
-144 KNNFKEGSIVTK
+144 KNNFKEGSIITK

-168 ALDKSTINISGNILR
+168 VLDKSTINISGNILR

-210 GKVNVLDWVKE
+210 GKINVLDWVKE

-265 ETLSKGHYQFVVE
+265 ETLGKGHYQFVVE

-296 YFANEISTEQNIGE
+296 YFSNEISTEQNIGE
-310 NEINIDE
+310 NEINVDE
-317 NKVTIGKKVTHLNAV
+317 NKVIIGKKVTHLNAV

-508 PNMYIENIKSGEKE
+508 PKMYIENIKSGEKE

-621 KEELNKEEA
+621 KEELNKEKA

-638 NKLNERITENEI
+638 NKLNERIAENEI

-682 INELPKEKNK
+682 INELSKEKNK
-692 ENEDQLNYYENTL
+692 ENEDQLKYYENTL
-705 KELEEREKNLNRDNV
+705 KELEEREKNLN
-720 LVEKKEELNKEEV
+720 
-733 NSKVEELN
+733 
-741 DKLNG
+741 
-746 RIAENEIEELKKK
+746 
-759 YTEESINKYKEK
+759 
-771 INEIKNLLE
+771 
-780 EEKEKIKAISKE
+780 
-792 KIKENEEK
+792 
-800 LKNSENTIKE
+800 
-810 LLEREKN
+810 
-817 LNKEDILVTKE
+817 KEDILVKKE

-836 LNNITDVKLFERA
+836 LNNITDVKLFERV

-854 WVTVLDHKPTN
+854 WVTILDHKPTN
-865 LGDYYVKV
+865 LGDYYIKV
-873 TLNNKVLNLR
+873 TVNNKVLNLR

-898 DHGLSFVLGENTIQN
+898 DHGLSFVLGENNIQN

-941 LETIVKEGN
+941 LEIVVKEGN

-1017 FGENK
+1017 FGDNK
-1022 KVLYTPEVG
+1022 KILYTPEVG

-1081 TLGREVSDE
+1081 ALGREVSDE

-1103 LSYKDFFKSIQDNIE
+1103 LSYKDSFKSIQDNIE
-1118 EILNTIIA
+1118 EILNTIIV

-1427 EDRGLTTYSH
+1427 DDRGLTTYSH

-1465 GMYETYEGIQEPILN
+1465 GMYETYEGIQEPVLN

-1487 PEGGYRNKTPN
+1487 QEGGYRNKTPN

-1527 IVRKDVNTKKLYFNK
+1527 IVRKDANTKKLYFNK

-1566 EEEASKLNN
+1566 EEEASKLNS

-1596 VGDARTNDYY
+1596 IGDARTNDYY

-1676 AGRYTNL
+1676 AGKYINL

-1702 EIDITLDGRNIHVDS
+1702 EIDITLDGRNIQVDS

-1757 ITDEFNESI
+1757 ITDEFNGSI

>member
-20 TKKMLFVSS
+20 TKKILFVSS

-83 ENGNNYAKVLEET
+83 DNGNNYAKVLEET

-245 KHNVYIS
+245 KYNVYIS

-265 ETLSKGHYQFVVE
+265 ETLSKGHYQFIVE

-440 KSQNVEEKELS
+440 RSQNVEEKELS

-562 GSIVSKNPYFATEV
+562 GSMVSKNPYFANEV

-609 EKPEDKKEVPEK
+609 EKSEDKKEVPEK
-621 KEELNKEEA
+621 KEELNKEKA

-638 NKLNERITENEI
+638 NKLNERIAENEI

-682 INELPKEKNK
+682 INELSKEKNK
-692 ENEDQLNYYENTL
+692 ENEDQLNYYENT
-705 KELEEREKNLNRDNV
+705 
-720 LVEKKEELNKEEV
+720 
-733 NSKVEELN
+733 
-741 DKLNG
+741 
-746 RIAENEIEELKKK
+746 
-759 YTEESINKYKEK
+759 
-771 INEIKNLLE
+771 
-780 EEKEKIKAISKE
+780 
-792 KIKENEEK
+792 
-800 LKNSENTIKE
+800 IKE
-810 LLEREKN
+810 LLERENN
-817 LNKEDILVTKE
+817 LNKEDILVIKE

-836 LNNITDVKLFERA
+836 LNNITEVKLFERA

-964 RAIPLNQKEV
+964 RVIPLNQKEV

-999 YNLESLG
+999 YNLENLG

-1017 FGENK
+1017 FGDNK
-1022 KVLYTPEVG
+1022 KVLYTPDLG

-1062 LKPNIRSLDKLTK
+1062 LKLNIRSLDKLTK

-1081 TLGREVSDE
+1081 ALGREVSDE
-1090 EVLREVKKETMEK
+1090 EVLREVKKEAMEK
-1103 LSYKDFFKSIQDNIE
+1103 LSYKDSFKSIQDNIE

-1131 FSENIDREGIKN
+1131 FSEDIDREGIKN
-1143 KLLENKEKV
+1143 KLLENKGKV

-1427 EDRGLTTYSH
+1427 DDRGLTTYSH

-1527 IVRKDVNTKKLYFNK
+1527 IVRKDANTKKLYFNK

-1566 EEEASKLNN
+1566 EEEASKLNS

-1757 ITDEFNESI
+1757 ITDEFNGSI

>member
-1 MKKRKNIGKHLRPS
+1 MKKRKNIGKHSRPS

-133 SDYKFVVEQAN
+133 SDYKFVVEQVN
-144 KNNFKEGSIVTK
+144 KNNFKEGSIITK

-210 GKVNVLDWVKE
+210 GKINVLDWVKE

-265 ETLSKGHYQFVVE
+265 ETLGKGHYQFVVE

-296 YFANEISTEQNIGE
+296 YFSNEISTEQNIGE

-317 NKVTIGKKVTHLNAV
+317 NKVTIGKKVTYLNAV

-401 NVNGLGDGEYRFLVE
+401 NVNELGDGEYRFLVE

-451 IDENIITI
+451 IDENTITI

-508 PNMYIENIKSGEKE
+508 PKMYIENIKSGEKE

-553 QADKDEFPE
+553 QSDKDEFPE

-621 KEELNKEEA
+621 KEELNKEKA

-662 NKYKEKVIE
+662 SKYKEKVIE

-682 INELPKEKNK
+682 INELSKEKNK
-692 ENEDQLNYYENTL
+692 ENEDQLKYYENTL
-705 KELEEREKNLNRDNV
+705 KELEEREKNLN
-720 LVEKKEELNKEEV
+720 
-733 NSKVEELN
+733 
-741 DKLNG
+741 
-746 RIAENEIEELKKK
+746 
-759 YTEESINKYKEK
+759 
-771 INEIKNLLE
+771 
-780 EEKEKIKAISKE
+780 
-792 KIKENEEK
+792 
-800 LKNSENTIKE
+800 
-810 LLEREKN
+810 
-817 LNKEDILVTKE
+817 KEDILVKKE

-836 LNNITDVKLFERA
+836 LNNITDVKLFERV

-854 WVTVLDHKPTN
+854 WVTILDHKPTN
-865 LGDYYVKV
+865 LGNYYIKV
-873 TLNNKVLNLR
+873 TVNNKVLNLR

-898 DHGLSFVLGENTIQN
+898 DHGLSFVLGENNIQN

-941 LETIVKEGN
+941 LEIVVKEGN

-1017 FGENK
+1017 FGDNK
-1022 KVLYTPEVG
+1022 KILYTPEVG

-1081 TLGREVSDE
+1081 ALGREVSDE

-1103 LSYKDFFKSIQDNIE
+1103 LSYKDSFKSIQDNIE
-1118 EILNTIIA
+1118 EILNTIIV

-1527 IVRKDVNTKKLYFNK
+1527 IVRKDANTKKLYFNK

-1566 EEEASKLNN
+1566 EEEASKLNS

-1596 VGDARTNDYY
+1596 IGDARTNDYY

-1676 AGRYTNL
+1676 AGKYINL

-1757 ITDEFNESI
+1757 ITDEFNGSI

>member
-296 YFANEISTEQNIGE
+296 YFVNEISTEQNIGE

-459 GKKVTHLNA
+459 GKKATHLNA

-638 NKLNERITENEI
+638 NKLNERIAENEI

-682 INELPKEKNK
+682 INELSKEKNK
-692 ENEDQLNYYENTL
+692 ENEDQLNYYENT
-705 KELEEREKNLNRDNV
+705 
-720 LVEKKEELNKEEV
+720 
-733 NSKVEELN
+733 
-741 DKLNG
+741 
-746 RIAENEIEELKKK
+746 
-759 YTEESINKYKEK
+759 
-771 INEIKNLLE
+771 
-780 EEKEKIKAISKE
+780 
-792 KIKENEEK
+792 
-800 LKNSENTIKE
+800 IKE
-810 LLEREKN
+810 LLERENN
-817 LNKEDILVTKE
+817 LNKEEILVKKE

-873 TLNNKVLNLR
+873 TVNNKGLNLR

-964 RAIPLNQKEV
+964 RVIPLNQKEV

-999 YNLESLG
+999 YNLESLA

-1031 VNNDN
+1031 VNNNN
-1036 INSIV
+1036 INGIV

-1081 TLGREVSDE
+1081 ALGREVSDE

-1103 LSYKDFFKSIQDNIE
+1103 FSYKDSFKSIQDNIE

-1216 KMSVLNANTLT
+1216 KMSMLNANTLT

-1313 NLTGNEYDRMFKEF
+1313 NLTGNEYDRVFKEF

-1427 EDRGLTTYSH
+1427 DDRGLTTYSH

-1487 PEGGYRNKTPN
+1487 SEGGYRNKTPN

-1527 IVRKDVNTKKLYFNK
+1527 IVRKDANTKKLYFNK

-1566 EEEASKLNN
+1566 EEEASKLNS

-1580 DNDAVVS
+1580 DNNAVVS

-1757 ITDEFNESI
+1757 ITDEFNGSI

>member
-144 KNNFKEGSIVTK
+144 KNNFKEGSIITK

-210 GKVNVLDWVKE
+210 GKINVLDWVKE

-265 ETLSKGHYQFVVE
+265 ETLGKGHYQFVVE

-338 RLASNSKYLI
+338 RLASSSKYLI

-508 PNMYIENIKSGEKE
+508 PKMYIENIKSGEKE
-522 SVYISH
+522 AVYISH

-553 QADKDEFPE
+553 EADKDEFPE
-562 GSIVSKNPYFATEV
+562 GSTVSKNPYFAIEV

-597 DGKQEKIEEKKQ
+597 DGKQEKPEEKI
-609 EKPEDKKEVPEK
+609 EVPEK
-621 KEELNKEEA
+621 KEELNKEKV

-638 NKLNERITENEI
+638 NKLNYRIAENEI

-682 INELPKEKNK
+682 INELSKEKNK
-692 ENEDQLNYYENTL
+692 ENEDQLKYYENTL
-705 KELEEREKNLNRDNV
+705 KELE
-720 LVEKKEELNKEEV
+720 
-733 NSKVEELN
+733 
-741 DKLNG
+741 
-746 RIAENEIEELKKK
+746 
-759 YTEESINKYKEK
+759 
-771 INEIKNLLE
+771 
-780 EEKEKIKAISKE
+780 
-792 KIKENEEK
+792 
-800 LKNSENTIKE
+800 
-810 LLEREKN
+810 EREKN

-836 LNNITDVKLFERA
+836 LNNITDVKLFEKA

-854 WVTVLDHKPTN
+854 WVTILDHKPTN
-865 LGDYYVKV
+865 LGDYYIKV
-873 TLNNKVLNLR
+873 TVNNKVLNLR

-898 DHGLSFVLGENTIQN
+898 DHGLSFVLGENIIQN

-964 RAIPLNQKEV
+964 RVIPLNQKEV

-1017 FGENK
+1017 FGDNK

-1081 TLGREVSDE
+1081 ALGREVSDE

-1103 LSYKDFFKSIQDNIE
+1103 LSYKNSFKSIQDNIE

-1131 FSENIDREGIKN
+1131 FSGNIDREGIKN

-1308 TYVDQ
+1308 TYIDQ

-1527 IVRKDVNTKKLYFNK
+1527 IVRKDANTKKLYFNK

-1547 DKRNADTGSH
+1547 DKRNADTGSN
-1557 TIDSFRNIT
+1557 TIDRFRNIT
-1566 EEEASKLNN
+1566 EEEASKLNS

>member
-144 KNNFKEGSIVTK
+144 KNNFKEGSIITK

-168 ALDKSTINISGNILR
+168 VLDKSTINISGNILR

-210 GKVNVLDWVKE
+210 GKINVLDWVKE

-265 ETLSKGHYQFVVE
+265 ETLGKGHYQFIVE

-296 YFANEISTEQNIGE
+296 YFANEVSTEQNIGE

-317 NKVTIGKKVTHLNAV
+317 NKVIIGKKVTHLNAV

-359 NGKDRAKV
+359 KGKDRAKV

-496 GDKDLAKSLSKT
+496 GDKDLAKFLSKT
-508 PNMYIENIKSGEKE
+508 PKMYIENIKSGEKE

-621 KEELNKEEA
+621 KEELNKEKA

-682 INELPKEKNK
+682 INELSKEKNK
-692 ENEDQLNYYENTL
+692 ENEDQLKYYENTL
-705 KELEEREKNLNRDNV
+705 KELEEREKNLN
-720 LVEKKEELNKEEV
+720 
-733 NSKVEELN
+733 
-741 DKLNG
+741 
-746 RIAENEIEELKKK
+746 
-759 YTEESINKYKEK
+759 
-771 INEIKNLLE
+771 
-780 EEKEKIKAISKE
+780 
-792 KIKENEEK
+792 
-800 LKNSENTIKE
+800 
-810 LLEREKN
+810 
-817 LNKEDILVTKE
+817 KEDILVKKE

-854 WVTVLDHKPTN
+854 WVTILDHKPTN
-865 LGDYYVKV
+865 LGDYYIKV
-873 TLNNKVLNLR
+873 TVNNKVLNLR

-1017 FGENK
+1017 FGDNK
-1022 KVLYTPEVG
+1022 KVLYTPDLG
-1031 VNNDN
+1031 INNDN

-1081 TLGREVSDE
+1081 ALGREVSDE
-1090 EVLREVKKETMEK
+1090 EVLKEVKKETMEK
-1103 LSYKDFFKSIQDNIE
+1103 LSYKDSFKSIQDNIE
-1118 EILNTIIA
+1118 EILNTIIV

-1327 ETKAKNAGDKQA
+1327 ESKAKNAGDKQA

-1427 EDRGLTTYSH
+1427 DDRGLTTYSH

-1566 EEEASKLNN
+1566 EEEASKLNS

-1676 AGRYTNL
+1676 AGKYINL

-1757 ITDEFNESI
+1757 ITDEFNGSI

>member
-310 NEINIDE
+310 NEINVDE
-317 NKVTIGKKVTHLNAV
+317 NKVIIGKKVTHLNAV

-562 GSIVSKNPYFATEV
+562 GSMVSKNPYFATEV

-597 DGKQEKIEEKKQ
+597 DGKEEKVEKKEQ
-609 EKPEDKKEVPEK
+609 EKPIVSEK
-621 KEELNKEEA
+621 KEELNKEKA

-638 NKLNERITENEI
+638 NKLNGRIAENEI

-682 INELPKEKNK
+682 INELSKEKNK

-705 KELEEREKNLNRDNV
+705 KELEEREKNLN
-720 LVEKKEELNKEEV
+720 
-733 NSKVEELN
+733 
-741 DKLNG
+741 
-746 RIAENEIEELKKK
+746 
-759 YTEESINKYKEK
+759 
-771 INEIKNLLE
+771 
-780 EEKEKIKAISKE
+780 
-792 KIKENEEK
+792 
-800 LKNSENTIKE
+800 
-810 LLEREKN
+810 
-817 LNKEDILVTKE
+817 KEDILLKKE

-836 LNNITDVKLFERA
+836 LNNITEIKLFERA

-854 WVTVLDHKPTN
+854 WVTILDHKPTN

-898 DHGLSFVLGENTIQN
+898 DHGLSFVLGENNIQN

-964 RAIPLNQKEV
+964 RVIPLNQKEV

-1103 LSYKDFFKSIQDNIE
+1103 LSYKDSFKSIQDNIE

-1216 KMSVLNANTLT
+1216 KMSMLNANTLT

-1313 NLTGNEYDRMFKEF
+1313 NLTGNEYDRVFKEF

-1427 EDRGLTTYSH
+1427 DDRGLTTYSH

-1487 PEGGYRNKTPN
+1487 SEGGYRNKTPN

-1527 IVRKDVNTKKLYFNK
+1527 IVRKDANTKKLYFNK

-1566 EEEASKLNN
+1566 EEEASKLNS

-1580 DNDAVVS
+1580 DNNAVVS

>member
-144 KNNFKEGSIVTK
+144 KNNFKEGSIITK
-156 NPYFANEVNKEQ
+156 NPYFSNEVNKEQ

-210 GKVNVLDWVKE
+210 GKINVLDWVKE

-265 ETLSKGHYQFVVE
+265 ETLGKGHYQFVVE

-296 YFANEISTEQNIGE
+296 YFSNEISTEQNIGE
-310 NEINIDE
+310 NEINVDE
-317 NKVTIGKKVTHLNAV
+317 NKVIIGKKVTHLNAV

-401 NVNGLGDGEYRFLVE
+401 NVNELGDGEYRFLVE

-508 PNMYIENIKSGEKE
+508 PKMYIENIKSGEKE

-621 KEELNKEEA
+621 KEELNKEKA

-682 INELPKEKNK
+682 INELSKEKNK
-692 ENEDQLNYYENTL
+692 ENEDQLKYYENTL
-705 KELEEREKNLNRDNV
+705 KELEEREKNLN
-720 LVEKKEELNKEEV
+720 
-733 NSKVEELN
+733 
-741 DKLNG
+741 
-746 RIAENEIEELKKK
+746 
-759 YTEESINKYKEK
+759 
-771 INEIKNLLE
+771 
-780 EEKEKIKAISKE
+780 
-792 KIKENEEK
+792 
-800 LKNSENTIKE
+800 
-810 LLEREKN
+810 
-817 LNKEDILVTKE
+817 KEDILVKKE

-836 LNNITDVKLFERA
+836 LNNITEVKLFERA

-854 WVTVLDHKPTN
+854 WVTILDHKPTN
-865 LGDYYVKV
+865 LGDYYIKV
-873 TLNNKVLNLR
+873 TVNNKVLNLR

-898 DHGLSFVLGENTIQN
+898 DHGLSFVLGENNIQN

-941 LETIVKEGN
+941 LEIVVKEGN

-1017 FGENK
+1017 FGDNK
-1022 KVLYTPEVG
+1022 KILYTPEVG
-1031 VNNDN
+1031 VNNNN

-1041 NEVKEEY
+1041 NEVKDEY

-1081 TLGREVSDE
+1081 ALGREVSDE
-1090 EVLREVKKETMEK
+1090 EVLKEVKKETMEK
-1103 LSYKDFFKSIQDNIE
+1103 LSYKDSFKSIQDNIE
-1118 EILNTIIA
+1118 EILNTIIV

-1380 TWSKELGESADK
+1380 TWSKELGESTDK

-1527 IVRKDVNTKKLYFNK
+1527 IVRKDANTKKLYFNK

-1557 TIDSFRNIT
+1557 TIDSFKNIT
-1566 EEEASKLNN
+1566 EEEASKLNS

-1676 AGRYTNL
+1676 AGKYINL

-1757 ITDEFNESI
+1757 ITDEFNGSI

>member
-29 LIMGASMIGF
+29 LIMGASIIGF

-83 ENGNNYAKVLEET
+83 ENGNNYAKVPEET

-144 KNNFKEGSIVTK
+144 KNNFKEGSIITK

-210 GKVNVLDWVKE
+210 GKINVLDWVKE

-265 ETLSKGHYQFVVE
+265 ETLGKGHYQFVVE

-296 YFANEISTEQNIGE
+296 YFSNEVSTEQNIGE
-310 NEINIDE
+310 NEINVDE

-416 QADKNEFPEGS
+416 QADKNEFLEGS

-488 NALEWFKK
+488 NALECFKK

-508 PNMYIENIKSGEKE
+508 PKMYIENIKSGEKE

-609 EKPEDKKEVPEK
+609 EKPEDKKEFPEK
-621 KEELNKEEA
+621 KEELNKEKA

-682 INELPKEKNK
+682 INELSKEKNK
-692 ENEDQLNYYENTL
+692 ENEDQLKYYENTL
-705 KELEEREKNLNRDNV
+705 KELEEREKNLN
-720 LVEKKEELNKEEV
+720 
-733 NSKVEELN
+733 
-741 DKLNG
+741 
-746 RIAENEIEELKKK
+746 
-759 YTEESINKYKEK
+759 
-771 INEIKNLLE
+771 
-780 EEKEKIKAISKE
+780 
-792 KIKENEEK
+792 
-800 LKNSENTIKE
+800 
-810 LLEREKN
+810 
-817 LNKEDILVTKE
+817 KEDILVKKE

-873 TLNNKVLNLR
+873 TVNNKVLNLR

-898 DHGLSFVLGENTIQN
+898 DHGLSFVLGENNIQN

-941 LETIVKEGN
+941 LEIVVKEGN

-1031 VNNDN
+1031 VNNNN

-1041 NEVKEEY
+1041 NEVKDEY

-1081 TLGREVSDE
+1081 ALGREVSDE

-1103 LSYKDFFKSIQDNIE
+1103 LSYKDSFKSIQDNIE
-1118 EILNTIIA
+1118 EILNTIIV

-1427 EDRGLTTYSH
+1427 DDRGLTTYSH

-1465 GMYETYEGIQEPILN
+1465 GMYETYEGIQEPVLN

-1527 IVRKDVNTKKLYFNK
+1527 IVRKDANTKKLYFNK

-1566 EEEASKLNN
+1566 EEEASKLNS

-1596 VGDARTNDYY
+1596 IGDARTNDYY

-1660 ANGQKLSDTF
+1660 ANGKKLSDTF

-1676 AGRYTNL
+1676 AGKYTNL

-1757 ITDEFNESI
+1757 ITDEFNGSI

>member
-265 ETLSKGHYQFVVE
+265 ETLGKGHYQFVVE

-621 KEELNKEEA
+621 KEELNKEKA

-682 INELPKEKNK
+682 INELSKEKNK
-692 ENEDQLNYYENTL
+692 ENEDQLNYY
-705 KELEEREKNLNRDNV
+705 
-720 LVEKKEELNKEEV
+720 
-733 NSKVEELN
+733 
-741 DKLNG
+741 
-746 RIAENEIEELKKK
+746 
-759 YTEESINKYKEK
+759 
-771 INEIKNLLE
+771 
-780 EEKEKIKAISKE
+780 
-792 KIKENEEK
+792 
-800 LKNSENTIKE
+800 ENTIKE

-817 LNKEDILVTKE
+817 LNKEDILLKKE

-836 LNNITDVKLFERA
+836 LNNITEVKLFERA

-854 WVTVLDHKPTN
+854 WVTILDHKPTN
-865 LGDYYVKV
+865 LGDYYIKV
-873 TLNNKVLNLR
+873 TVNNKVLNLR
-883 VNNIELENGKYKITS
+883 VNNIELENAKYKITS
-898 DHGLSFVLGENTIQN
+898 DHGLSFVLGENIIQN

-964 RAIPLNQKEV
+964 RVIPLNQKEV

-1017 FGENK
+1017 FGDNK
-1022 KVLYTPEVG
+1022 KVLYTPDLG
-1031 VNNDN
+1031 INNDN

-1081 TLGREVSDE
+1081 ALGREVSDE

-1103 LSYKDFFKSIQDNIE
+1103 LSYKDSFKSIQDNIE
-1118 EILNTIIA
+1118 EILNTIIV

-1216 KMSVLNANTLT
+1216 KMSMLNANTLT

-1313 NLTGNEYDRMFKEF
+1313 NLTGNEYDRVFKEF

-1427 EDRGLTTYSH
+1427 DDRGLTTYSH

-1487 PEGGYRNKTPN
+1487 SEGGYRNKTPN

-1527 IVRKDVNTKKLYFNK
+1527 IVRKDANTKKLYFNK

-1566 EEEASKLNN
+1566 EEEASKLNS

-1580 DNDAVVS
+1580 DNNAVVS

-1757 ITDEFNESI
+1757 ITDEFNGSI

>member
-1 MKKRKNIGKHLRPS
+1 MNINWQ
-15 TSKVD
+15 V
-20 TKKMLFVSS
+20 
-29 LIMGASMIGF
+29 
-39 SNLNV
+39 
-44 NADVNKVSNL
+44 
-54 NAEVEQM
+54 
-61 KYTKANGNKYLIGK
+61 
-75 INVLEWFN
+75 
-83 ENGNNYAKVLEET
+83 
-96 PKMYLEN
+96 
-103 IKSGERHNVYI
+103 
-114 SHLENSYYYFD
+114 
-125 KNMEGLNE
+125 
-133 SDYKFVVEQAN
+133 
-144 KNNFKEGSIVTK
+144 
-156 NPYFANEVNKEQ
+156 
-168 ALDKSTINISGNILR
+168 
-183 LKKSSVNLNAVI
+183 
-195 DSFEYKLASNRKYFI
+195 I

-609 EKPEDKKEVPEK
+609 EKSEDKKEVPEK

-692 ENEDQLNYYENTL
+692 ENEDQLNYYENT
-705 KELEEREKNLNRDNV
+705 
-720 LVEKKEELNKEEV
+720 
-733 NSKVEELN
+733 
-741 DKLNG
+741 
-746 RIAENEIEELKKK
+746 
-759 YTEESINKYKEK
+759 
-771 INEIKNLLE
+771 
-780 EEKEKIKAISKE
+780 
-792 KIKENEEK
+792 
-800 LKNSENTIKE
+800 IKE

-817 LNKEDILVTKE
+817 LNREDILLKKE

-836 LNNITDVKLFERA
+836 LNNITEVKLFERA

-854 WVTVLDHKPTN
+854 WVTILDHKPTN
-865 LGDYYVKV
+865 LGDYYIKV
-873 TLNNKVLNLR
+873 TVNNKVLNLR

-898 DHGLSFVLGENTIQN
+898 DHGLSFVLGENNIQN

-1017 FGENK
+1017 FGDNK
-1022 KVLYTPEVG
+1022 KVLYTPDLG

-1081 TLGREVSDE
+1081 ALGREVSDE

-1103 LSYKDFFKSIQDNIE
+1103 LSYKDSFKSIQDNIE

-1427 EDRGLTTYSH
+1427 DDRGLTTYSH

-1527 IVRKDVNTKKLYFNK
+1527 IVIKDANTKKLYFNK

-1757 ITDEFNESI
+1757 ITDEFNGSI

>member
-317 NKVTIGKKVTHLNAV
+317 NKVIIGKKVTHLNAV

-440 KSQNVEEKELS
+440 RSQNVEEKELS

-459 GKKVTHLNA
+459 GKKVTHLNV

-562 GSIVSKNPYFATEV
+562 GSIVSRNPYFATEV

-621 KEELNKEEA
+621 KEELNKEKA

-692 ENEDQLNYYENTL
+692 ENEDQLNYYENTI
-705 KELEEREKNLNRDNV
+705 KELLEREKNLNRDNV
-720 LVEKKEELNKEEV
+720 LVEKKEE
-733 NSKVEELN
+733 
-741 DKLNG
+741 
-746 RIAENEIEELKKK
+746 
-759 YTEESINKYKEK
+759 
-771 INEIKNLLE
+771 
-780 EEKEKIKAISKE
+780 
-792 KIKENEEK
+792 
-800 LKNSENTIKE
+800 
-810 LLEREKN
+810 
-817 LNKEDILVTKE
+817 
-828 EDVIKKIE
+828 DVIKKIE
-836 LNNITDVKLFERA
+836 LNNITEVKLFERA

-854 WVTVLDHKPTN
+854 WVTILDHKPTN
-865 LGDYYVKV
+865 LGDYYIKV
-873 TLNNKVLNLR
+873 TVNNKVLNLR

-898 DHGLSFVLGENTIQN
+898 DYGLSFVLGENNIQN

-964 RAIPLNQKEV
+964 RAISLNQKEV

-1022 KVLYTPEVG
+1022 KVLYTPDLG

-1081 TLGREVSDE
+1081 ALGREVSDE

-1103 LSYKDFFKSIQDNIE
+1103 LSYKDSFKSIQDNIE

-1131 FSENIDREGIKN
+1131 FSGNIDREGIKN

-1487 PEGGYRNKTPN
+1487 PEGGYRNKAPN

-1527 IVRKDVNTKKLYFNK
+1527 IVKKDANTKKLYFNK
-1542 IEEKA
+1542 IEEKV

-1566 EEEASKLNN
+1566 EEEASKLNS

-1702 EIDITLDGRNIHVDS
+1702 EIEITLDGRNIHVDS

-1757 ITDEFNESI
+1757 ITDEFNGSI

>member
-144 KNNFKEGSIVTK
+144 KNNFKEGSIITK

-168 ALDKSTINISGNILR
+168 VLDKSTINISGNILR

-245 KHNVYIS
+245 KYNVYIS

-265 ETLSKGHYQFVVE
+265 ETLGKGHYQFVVE

-296 YFANEISTEQNIGE
+296 YFSNEVSTEQNIGE
-310 NEINIDE
+310 NEINVDE
-317 NKVTIGKKVTHLNAV
+317 NKVIIGKKVTHLNAV

-508 PNMYIENIKSGEKE
+508 PKMYIENIKSGEKE

-562 GSIVSKNPYFATEV
+562 GSIVSKNPYFANEV

-621 KEELNKEEA
+621 KEELNKEKA

-662 NKYKEKVIE
+662 NKYKEKVID

-682 INELPKEKNK
+682 INELSKEKNK
-692 ENEDQLNYYENTL
+692 ENEDQLKYYENTL
-705 KELEEREKNLNRDNV
+705 KELEEREKNLN
-720 LVEKKEELNKEEV
+720 
-733 NSKVEELN
+733 
-741 DKLNG
+741 
-746 RIAENEIEELKKK
+746 
-759 YTEESINKYKEK
+759 
-771 INEIKNLLE
+771 
-780 EEKEKIKAISKE
+780 
-792 KIKENEEK
+792 
-800 LKNSENTIKE
+800 
-810 LLEREKN
+810 
-817 LNKEDILVTKE
+817 KEDILVKKE

-873 TLNNKVLNLR
+873 TVNNKVLNLR

-898 DHGLSFVLGENTIQN
+898 DHGLSFVLGENNIQN

-941 LETIVKEGN
+941 LEIVVKEGN

-1022 KVLYTPEVG
+1022 KVLYTPDLG
-1031 VNNDN
+1031 INNDN

-1081 TLGREVSDE
+1081 ALGREVSDE

-1103 LSYKDFFKSIQDNIE
+1103 LSYKDSFKSIQDNIE
-1118 EILNTIIA
+1118 EILNTIIV

-1427 EDRGLTTYSH
+1427 DDRGLTTYSH

-1527 IVRKDVNTKKLYFNK
+1527 IVRKDANTKKLYFNK

-1566 EEEASKLNN
+1566 EEEASKLNS

-1596 VGDARTNDYY
+1596 IGDARTNDYY

-1660 ANGQKLSDTF
+1660 ANGKKLSDTF

-1676 AGRYTNL
+1676 AGKYINL

-1757 ITDEFNESI
+1757 ITDEFNGSI

>member
-20 TKKMLFVSS
+20 TKKILFVSS

-83 ENGNNYAKVLEET
+83 DNGNNYAKVLEET

-144 KNNFKEGSIVTK
+144 KNNFKEGSIITK

-265 ETLSKGHYQFVVE
+265 ETLGKGHYQFVVE

-296 YFANEISTEQNIGE
+296 YFSKEVSTEQNIGE

-317 NKVTIGKKVTHLNAV
+317 NKVTIGKKVTNLNAV

-621 KEELNKEEA
+621 KEELNKEKA

-682 INELPKEKNK
+682 INELSKEKNK
-692 ENEDQLNYYENTL
+692 ENEDQLNYY
-705 KELEEREKNLNRDNV
+705 
-720 LVEKKEELNKEEV
+720 
-733 NSKVEELN
+733 
-741 DKLNG
+741 
-746 RIAENEIEELKKK
+746 
-759 YTEESINKYKEK
+759 
-771 INEIKNLLE
+771 
-780 EEKEKIKAISKE
+780 
-792 KIKENEEK
+792 
-800 LKNSENTIKE
+800 ENTIKE

-817 LNKEDILVTKE
+817 LNKEDILLKKE

-836 LNNITDVKLFERA
+836 LNNITEVKLFERA

-854 WVTVLDHKPTN
+854 WVTILDHKPTN
-865 LGDYYVKV
+865 LGDYYIKV
-873 TLNNKVLNLR
+873 TVNNKVLNLR

-964 RAIPLNQKEV
+964 RAISLNQKEV

-1017 FGENK
+1017 FGDNK
-1022 KVLYTPEVG
+1022 KVLYTPDLG
-1031 VNNDN
+1031 INNDN

-1081 TLGREVSDE
+1081 ALGREVSDE
-1090 EVLREVKKETMEK
+1090 EVLRKVKKETMEK
-1103 LSYKDFFKSIQDNIE
+1103 LSYKDSFKSIQDNIE

-1131 FSENIDREGIKN
+1131 FSGNIDREGIKN

-1227 EFLENTKNRLEPNI
+1227 EFLENAKNRLEPNI

-1527 IVRKDVNTKKLYFNK
+1527 IVIKDANTKKLYFNK

-1757 ITDEFNESI
+1757 ITDEFNGSI

>member
-20 TKKMLFVSS
+20 TKKILFVSS

-83 ENGNNYAKVLEET
+83 DNGNNYAKVLEET

-144 KNNFKEGSIVTK
+144 KNNFKEGSIITK

-265 ETLSKGHYQFVVE
+265 ETLGKGHYQFVVE

-296 YFANEISTEQNIGE
+296 YFSKEVSTEQNIGE

-317 NKVTIGKKVTHLNAV
+317 NKVTIGKKVTNLNAV

-621 KEELNKEEA
+621 KEELNKEKA

-682 INELPKEKNK
+682 INELSKEKNK
-692 ENEDQLNYYENTL
+692 ENEDQLNYY
-705 KELEEREKNLNRDNV
+705 
-720 LVEKKEELNKEEV
+720 
-733 NSKVEELN
+733 
-741 DKLNG
+741 
-746 RIAENEIEELKKK
+746 
-759 YTEESINKYKEK
+759 
-771 INEIKNLLE
+771 
-780 EEKEKIKAISKE
+780 
-792 KIKENEEK
+792 
-800 LKNSENTIKE
+800 ENTIKE

-817 LNKEDILVTKE
+817 LNKEDILLKKE

-836 LNNITDVKLFERA
+836 LNNITEVKLFERA

-854 WVTVLDHKPTN
+854 WVTILDHKPTN
-865 LGDYYVKV
+865 LGDYYIKV
-873 TLNNKVLNLR
+873 TVNNKVLNLR

-964 RAIPLNQKEV
+964 RAISLNQKEV

-1017 FGENK
+1017 FGDNK
-1022 KVLYTPEVG
+1022 KVLYTPDLG

-1081 TLGREVSDE
+1081 ALGREVSDE

-1103 LSYKDFFKSIQDNIE
+1103 FSYKDSFKSIQDNIE

-1216 KMSVLNANTLT
+1216 KMSMLNANTLT

-1313 NLTGNEYDRMFKEF
+1313 NLTGNEYDRVFKEF

-1427 EDRGLTTYSH
+1427 DDRGLTTYSH

-1487 PEGGYRNKTPN
+1487 SEGGYRNKTPN

-1527 IVRKDVNTKKLYFNK
+1527 IVRKDANTKKLYFNK

-1566 EEEASKLNN
+1566 EEEASKLNS

-1580 DNDAVVS
+1580 DNNAVVS

-1757 ITDEFNESI
+1757 ITDEFNGSI

>member
-29 LIMGASMIGF
+29 LIMGASIIGF

-83 ENGNNYAKVLEET
+83 ENGNNYAKVPEET

-144 KNNFKEGSIVTK
+144 KNNFKEGSIITK

-210 GKVNVLDWVKE
+210 GKINVLDWVKE

-265 ETLSKGHYQFVVE
+265 ETLGKGHYQFVVE

-296 YFANEISTEQNIGE
+296 YFSNEVSTEQNIGE
-310 NEINIDE
+310 NEINVDE

-416 QADKNEFPEGS
+416 QADKNEFLEGS

-508 PNMYIENIKSGEKE
+508 PKMYIENIKSGEKE

-609 EKPEDKKEVPEK
+609 EKPEDKKEFPEK
-621 KEELNKEEA
+621 KEELNKEKA

-682 INELPKEKNK
+682 INELSKEKNK
-692 ENEDQLNYYENTL
+692 ENEDQLKYYENTL
-705 KELEEREKNLNRDNV
+705 KELEEREKNLN
-720 LVEKKEELNKEEV
+720 
-733 NSKVEELN
+733 
-741 DKLNG
+741 
-746 RIAENEIEELKKK
+746 
-759 YTEESINKYKEK
+759 
-771 INEIKNLLE
+771 
-780 EEKEKIKAISKE
+780 
-792 KIKENEEK
+792 
-800 LKNSENTIKE
+800 
-810 LLEREKN
+810 
-817 LNKEDILVTKE
+817 KEDILVKKE

-873 TLNNKVLNLR
+873 TVNNKVLNLR

-898 DHGLSFVLGENTIQN
+898 DHGLSFVLGENNIQN

-941 LETIVKEGN
+941 LEIVVKEGN

-1031 VNNDN
+1031 VNNNN

-1041 NEVKEEY
+1041 NEVKDEY

-1081 TLGREVSDE
+1081 ALGREVSDE

-1103 LSYKDFFKSIQDNIE
+1103 LSYKDSFKSIQDNIE
-1118 EILNTIIA
+1118 EILNTIIV

-1427 EDRGLTTYSH
+1427 DDRGLTTYSH

-1465 GMYETYEGIQEPILN
+1465 GMYETYEGIQEPVLN

-1527 IVRKDVNTKKLYFNK
+1527 IVRKDANTKKLYFNK

-1566 EEEASKLNN
+1566 EEEASKLNS

-1596 VGDARTNDYY
+1596 IGDARTNDYY

-1660 ANGQKLSDTF
+1660 ANGKKLSDTF

-1676 AGRYTNL
+1676 AGKYTNL

-1757 ITDEFNESI
+1757 ITDEFNGSI

>member
-1 MKKRKNIGKHLRPS
+1 MKKRKNIGKHSRPS

-83 ENGNNYAKVLEET
+83 KNGNNYAKVLEET

-133 SDYKFVVEQAN
+133 SDYKFVVEQVN
-144 KNNFKEGSIVTK
+144 KNNFKEGSIITK

-210 GKVNVLDWVKE
+210 GKINVLDWVKE

-265 ETLSKGHYQFVVE
+265 ETLGKGHYQFVVE

-296 YFANEISTEQNIGE
+296 YFSNEISTEQNIGE

-317 NKVTIGKKVTHLNAV
+317 NKVTIGKKVTYLNAV

-508 PNMYIENIKSGEKE
+508 PKMYIENIKSGEKE

-553 QADKDEFPE
+553 QSDKDEFPE

-609 EKPEDKKEVPEK
+609 EKLEDKKEVPEK
-621 KEELNKEEA
+621 KEELNKEKA

-638 NKLNERITENEI
+638 NKLNERIAENEI

-662 NKYKEKVIE
+662 SKYKEKVIE

-682 INELPKEKNK
+682 INELSKEKNK
-692 ENEDQLNYYENTL
+692 ENENQLKYYENTL
-705 KELEEREKNLNRDNV
+705 KELE
-720 LVEKKEELNKEEV
+720 
-733 NSKVEELN
+733 
-741 DKLNG
+741 G
-746 RIAENEIEELKKK
+746 
-759 YTEESINKYKEK
+759 
-771 INEIKNLLE
+771 
-780 EEKEKIKAISKE
+780 
-792 KIKENEEK
+792 
-800 LKNSENTIKE
+800 
-810 LLEREKN
+810 REKN
-817 LNKEDILVTKE
+817 LNKEDILVKKE

-873 TLNNKVLNLR
+873 TVNNKVLNLR

-941 LETIVKEGN
+941 LEIVVKEGN

-1017 FGENK
+1017 FGDNK
-1022 KVLYTPEVG
+1022 KILYTPEVG

-1081 TLGREVSDE
+1081 ALGREVSDE

-1103 LSYKDFFKSIQDNIE
+1103 LSYKDSFKSIQDNIE
-1118 EILNTIIA
+1118 EILNTIIV

-1256 ERASKEKPNEEYL
+1256 ERASKEKLNEEYL

-1427 EDRGLTTYSH
+1427 DDRGLTTYSH

-1465 GMYETYEGIQEPILN
+1465 GMYETYEGIQEPVLN

-1527 IVRKDVNTKKLYFNK
+1527 IVRKDANTKKLYFNK

-1566 EEEASKLNN
+1566 EEEASKLNS

-1596 VGDARTNDYY
+1596 IGDARTNDYY

-1660 ANGQKLSDTF
+1660 ANSQKLSDTF

-1676 AGRYTNL
+1676 AGKYINL

-1717 NTLKELMKE
+1717 NILKELMKE

-1757 ITDEFNESI
+1757 ITDEFNGSI

>member
-83 ENGNNYAKVLEET
+83 ENENNYAKVLEET

-144 KNNFKEGSIVTK
+144 KNNFKEGSIVIK

-210 GKVNVLDWVKE
+210 GKINILDWVKE

-296 YFANEISTEQNIGE
+296 YFSNEVSTEQNIGE

-609 EKPEDKKEVPEK
+609 EKSEDKKEVPEK
-621 KEELNKEEA
+621 KEELNKEKA

-638 NKLNERITENEI
+638 NKLNERIAENEI

-682 INELPKEKNK
+682 INELSKEKNK
-692 ENEDQLNYYENTL
+692 ENEDQLNYY
-705 KELEEREKNLNRDNV
+705 
-720 LVEKKEELNKEEV
+720 
-733 NSKVEELN
+733 
-741 DKLNG
+741 
-746 RIAENEIEELKKK
+746 
-759 YTEESINKYKEK
+759 
-771 INEIKNLLE
+771 
-780 EEKEKIKAISKE
+780 
-792 KIKENEEK
+792 
-800 LKNSENTIKE
+800 ENTIKE

-817 LNKEDILVTKE
+817 LNKEDILVKKE

-854 WVTVLDHKPTN
+854 WVTILDHKPTN
-865 LGDYYVKV
+865 LGDYYIKV
-873 TLNNKVLNLR
+873 TVNNKVLNLR

-964 RAIPLNQKEV
+964 RAISLNQKEV

-1022 KVLYTPEVG
+1022 KVLYTPDLG

-1081 TLGREVSDE
+1081 ALGREVSDE

-1103 LSYKDFFKSIQDNIE
+1103 LSYKDSFKSIQDNIE

-1131 FSENIDREGIKN
+1131 FSGNIDREGIKN

-1487 PEGGYRNKTPN
+1487 SEGGYRNKTPN

-1527 IVRKDVNTKKLYFNK
+1527 IVRKDANTKKLYFNK

-1566 EEEASKLNN
+1566 EEEASKLNS

-1580 DNDAVVS
+1580 DNNAVVS

-1757 ITDEFNESI
+1757 ITDEFNGSI

>member
-96 PKMYLEN
+96 PKMYIEN

-168 ALDKSTINISGNILR
+168 VLDKSTINISGNILR

-265 ETLSKGHYQFVVE
+265 ETLGKGHYQFIVE

-296 YFANEISTEQNIGE
+296 YFANEVSTEQNIGE

-317 NKVTIGKKVTHLNAV
+317 NKVIIGKKVTHLNAV

-353 LEWFKQ
+353 LEWLKK

-496 GDKDLAKSLSKT
+496 GDKDLAKFLSKT
-508 PNMYIENIKSGEKE
+508 PKMYIENIKSGEKE

-621 KEELNKEEA
+621 KEELNKEKA

-682 INELPKEKNK
+682 INELSKEKNK
-692 ENEDQLNYYENTL
+692 ENEDQLKYYENTL
-705 KELEEREKNLNRDNV
+705 KELEEREKNLN
-720 LVEKKEELNKEEV
+720 
-733 NSKVEELN
+733 
-741 DKLNG
+741 
-746 RIAENEIEELKKK
+746 
-759 YTEESINKYKEK
+759 
-771 INEIKNLLE
+771 
-780 EEKEKIKAISKE
+780 
-792 KIKENEEK
+792 
-800 LKNSENTIKE
+800 
-810 LLEREKN
+810 
-817 LNKEDILVTKE
+817 KEDILVKKE

-836 LNNITDVKLFERA
+836 LNNITEVKLFERA

-854 WVTVLDHKPTN
+854 WVTILDHKPTN
-865 LGDYYVKV
+865 LGDYYIKV
-873 TLNNKVLNLR
+873 TVNNKVLNLR

-919 KGYDE
+919 KEYDE

-941 LETIVKEGN
+941 LEIVVKEGN

-1017 FGENK
+1017 FGDNK

-1036 INSIV
+1036 VNSIV

-1081 TLGREVSDE
+1081 ALGREVSDE
-1090 EVLREVKKETMEK
+1090 EVLKEVKKETMEK
-1103 LSYKDFFKSIQDNIE
+1103 LSYKDSFKSIQDNIE
-1118 EILNTIIA
+1118 EILNTIIV

-1327 ETKAKNAGDKQA
+1327 ESKAKNAGDKQA

-1427 EDRGLTTYSH
+1427 DDRGLTTYSH

-1566 EEEASKLNN
+1566 EEEASKLNS

-1676 AGRYTNL
+1676 AGKYINL

-1757 ITDEFNESI
+1757 ITDEFNGSI